1 MASDRFR
8 YWLNRYLLVAMLAFL
23 LSAGFFLNSLV
34 AVYRGDLESYFSPV
48 FIDRTHVDWREEADG
63 TWSAVLF
70 LNKRR
75 GACVY
80 VRDQIETAVGLTP
93 DGDAVESRIEYVADL
108 TPGSNRPVGWQRLD
122 ARGHF
127 LDPGTVTVPLHT
139 RSHFLDPGI
148 VEGTVLRGV
157 VLHQCGSGTVTVT
170 EWGPV
175 IVGVDEE
182 LPYYV
187 EAWVAN
193 DRRGSPYDYR

>member
-63 TWSAVLF
+63 TWSAVVF

-93 DGDAVESRIEYVADL
+93 DGEAVESRVEYQEDL

-122 ARGHF
+122 AR
-127 LDPGTVTVPLHT
+127 V
-139 RSHFLDPGI
+139 HFLDPGI
-148 VEGTVLRGV
+148 VRGTVLRGV
-157 VLHQCGSGTVTVT
+157 VLHQCGSGNVTVT

-175 IVGVDEE
+175 VVGVDEE

-187 EAWVAN
+187 RAWADN
-193 DRRGSPYDYR
+193 GRRGVPYDYR